1 MKKIL
6 KFVGI
11 VFVILL
17 VIGISGNKDG
27 KDSFKQ
33 GMSDAQKTSPISSEN
48 PEGVVTTVTHADLL
62 KLVQND
68 SDSILNNKYD
78 VVGYL
83 EQQPT
88 KNNAFFMSQNDPNS
102 KETILISCDMSSGDI
117 SKLDG
122 ESAQKG
128 IKYSE
133 YKLEVEFTKYVEELS
148 YNANCSLK

>member
-17 VIGISGNKDG
+17 VIGMFGSKDS

-33 GMSDAQKTSPISSEN
+33 GMTDAQQASPASSEKQADVI
-48 PEGVVTTVTHADLL
+48 GAVTHADLL
-62 KLVQND
+62 KLVRDD
-68 SDSILNNKYD
+68 SNSVLKNKYSMT
-78 VVGYL
+78 VYL

-128 IKYSE
+128 IKYPE
-133 YKLEVEFTKYVEELS
+133 YKLEIEFTKYVEELS